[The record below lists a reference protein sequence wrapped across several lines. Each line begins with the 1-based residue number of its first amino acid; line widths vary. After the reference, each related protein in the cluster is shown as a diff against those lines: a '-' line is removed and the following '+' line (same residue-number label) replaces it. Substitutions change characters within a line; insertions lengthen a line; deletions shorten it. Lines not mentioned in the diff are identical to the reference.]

1 MKYLVYTILIIIAFG
16 FTGCNYLDAV
26 PEKDIQTVES
36 IFEQRKGAEQWR
48 RGLYASANLL
58 FADACRNMSFFGADE
73 LVVNEYMKNDAT
85 VAGIK
90 ISEGLQMA
98 QTPYGDVWASVYNII
113 RDCNTF
119 LDNIDNVYNM
129 KNTEKRMWEADV
141 KALKAYLYFE
151 LVRRYGPIV
160 LVPENLPADADI
172 QTLQLPRMHVDTC
185 FNTIVTLLDEAIE
198 YLPAGNIRE
207 SDEFYTFAEEAAYA
221 LKARVLLYA
230 ASPLFNGN
238 AFYSDFKGKNGE
250 VLFSTTYDKEKW
262 RLAAEA
268 ADKAV
273 AVCLANGR
281 DLYGGNTTKG
291 SELLNKMYAVEHS
304 MSSSFDN
311 PEFLLE
317 WEWRNHIS
325 IFTMPRLVN
334 DEKNLSSQLYGN
346 VAPSM
351 TMVEMYYT
359 EHGLPIDQDNAWSYA
374 NRYKLGKES
383 SGRYKDV
390 VSLDEDVLQLHL
402 RREPRFYAC
411 IGADRCYW
419 QRGKDNPAQGI
430 DYTLLIEARKG
441 EKWGTNYN
449 ILTSV
454 DYQNIT
460 GYWSKKHSFSEYSTR
475 DYISVLS
482 TDPTYPVIRL
492 AEVYLIQAE
501 AWNEY
506 LDRPDYRVYDA
517 LDKVRER
524 AGIPKVRQAWQSYGK
539 NSMKVETKEGMR
551 DIIRQEINIEFAFEG
566 HRFWNVRRW
575 LTAVEEFNHSQLG
588 WNVLG
593 ASASEF
599 YNRYDMPIELPG
611 MKCKFTAP
619 RDYLF
624 PIRAE
629 EILISGVVQNPGW

>member
-230 ASPLFNGN
+230 ASPLFNERPIEPGNELIGYASYDPERWNLAAQAAKALIDEFGPNGKKTLALTTDYRNISTEFYSSTSNPELIFFRPIGKGKGIETANGPLGFSGN
-238 AFYSDFKGKNGE
+238 AQGYGNTNPTQNLVESFLMKDGKTPGNSTKYEYNEKNDPYRDRDPRLELTVLHHGSSWLNTQLQTNFGGANNPSGAEYSRTSYYISKFMKDYKTKSEYDNEALHLWVMYRYGE
-250 VLFSTTYDKEKW
+250 VLLNYAEALNEYQSTPSQDVYNAIIALRKRAGIDEDDNYGLGALGAINKTEMRKIIQNERRIEMAFEEQRYWDIRRWRIAEEVFEKPLEGLNIQISGAVTTY
-262 RLAAEA
+262 
-268 ADKAV
+268 
-273 AVCLANGR
+273 
-281 DLYGGNTTKG
+281 
-291 SELLNKMYAVEHS
+291 
-304 MSSSFDN
+304 
-311 PEFLLE
+311 
-317 WEWRNHIS
+317 
-325 IFTMPRLVN
+325 
-334 DEKNLSSQLYGN
+334 
-346 VAPSM
+346 
-351 TMVEMYYT
+351 
-359 EHGLPIDQDNAWSYA
+359 
-374 NRYKLGKES
+374 YK
-383 SGRYKDV
+383 
-390 VSLDEDVLQLHL
+390 
-402 RREPRFYAC
+402 
-411 IGADRCYW
+411 I
-419 QRGKDNPAQGI
+419 N
-430 DYTLLIEARKG
+430 
-441 EKWGTNYN
+441 
-449 ILTSV
+449 
-454 DYQNIT
+454 
-460 GYWSKKHSFSEYSTR
+460 
-475 DYISVLS
+475 VLS
-482 TDPTYPVIRL
+482 TTFNVKRYFYPIPYSEVI
-492 AEVYLIQAE
+492 
-501 AWNEY
+501 
-506 LDRPDYRVYDA
+506 
-517 LDKVRER
+517 
-524 AGIPKVRQAWQSYGK
+524 K
-539 NSMKVETKEGMR
+539 NKNM
-551 DIIRQEINIEFAFEG
+551 
-566 HRFWNVRRW
+566 
-575 LTAVEEFNHSQLG
+575 
-588 WNVLG
+588 
-593 ASASEF
+593 
-599 YNRYDMPIELPG
+599 
-611 MKCKFTAP
+611 
-619 RDYLF
+619 
-624 PIRAE
+624 
-629 EILISGVVQNPGW
+629 VQNPNW